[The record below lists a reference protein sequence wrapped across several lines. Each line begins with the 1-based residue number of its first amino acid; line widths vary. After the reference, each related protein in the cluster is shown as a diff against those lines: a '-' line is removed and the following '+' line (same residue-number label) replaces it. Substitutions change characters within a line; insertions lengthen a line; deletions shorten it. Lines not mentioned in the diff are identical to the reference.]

1 MRRLI
6 RWHAVAALAFFVALF
21 ALGWALF
28 ADRLIRETTEEAA
41 SKALGAEVDI
51 GRFRILETEAAV
63 EMGEF
68 QLADPF
74 DRGRN
79 LVEFDSLRFDVD
91 PVPLAD
97 YKLVVE
103 NATLTGLRFNVPRR
117 TEAREYQ
124 TGLAQNV
131 MGIVKDFTRQ
141 FDVPLL
147 SLLPADTIQAVIA
160 DPSILKSVIAANA
173 FAGRADSGKATL
185 ERGYAGLR
193 LQPSID
199 SAKAIAARTARVNL
213 RDLPAARR
221 AATDL
226 RRGIDSLNKAKER
239 VTALERSARAQIDSL
254 NAGLRDLEQARQQDY
269 AFARSLL
276 KLPSFSGPDLSR
288 ALFGAISIDR
298 FQQALYWTSMARQ
311 YAPPGLLPRQQAGP
325 VRARRSGTTV
335 RFPIAEEM
343 PGFLVKQAAFAMSV
357 GGAQSRDAAFRL
369 TAQDITSDPA
379 LTRRPM
385 TFRGLGNIGTEVP
398 VRVEL
403 GGMLDHATQRM
414 RDSATAT
421 VQGIPLPDFQV
432 PGLPFRADLTRGTVG
447 LDFRLDGDRV
457 AGSWS
462 LSTKGVTWG
471 ADSSRALNNKEQ
483 LLARVLDGVNDLD
496 VRASLGG
503 TIQAPTLAISS
514 NLGDVMAGRMR
525 AIVGEEAAKAEAK
538 LRAQVDAAVGPRIA
552 EARAR
557 VAALQVQVDGRVKE
571 AQAQLDAQKKALQDR
586 LSGIRL
592 PGGLGL

>member
-1 MRRLI
+1 MHRLI
-6 RWHAVAALAFFVALF
+6 RWKAVAALAFFVALF
-21 ALGWALF
+21 ALLWALF

-117 TEAREYQ
+117 TQAREYQ
-124 TGLAQNV
+124 AGLAQNV
-131 MGIVKDFTRQ
+131 MGIVKDFTKQ

-147 SLLPADTIQAVIA
+147 SLLPTDTVQAVIA

-193 LQPSID
+193 LQPSLD
-199 SAKAIAARTARVNL
+199 SAKAIAERTARVNL
-213 RDLPAARR
+213 RDLAAARR

-239 VTALERSARAQIDSL
+239 VAALERAGRAQIDSL

-335 RFPIAEEM
+335 RFPVAEEM
-343 PGFLVKQAAFAMSV
+343 PGFLVKQATFAMSV
-357 GGAQSRDAAFRL
+357 GGADSRAAAFRL
-369 TAQDITSDPA
+369 MAQDITSDPT

-421 VQGIPLPDFQV
+421 VQGIALPDFQV

-457 AGSWS
+457 AGNWS

-471 ADSSRALNNKEQ
+471 ADTTRALNSKEQ

-496 VRASLGG
+496 VRANLGG
-503 TIQAPTLAISS
+503 TIQAPTLSISS

-557 VAALQVQVDGRVKE
+557 VTALQTQVDGRVKD